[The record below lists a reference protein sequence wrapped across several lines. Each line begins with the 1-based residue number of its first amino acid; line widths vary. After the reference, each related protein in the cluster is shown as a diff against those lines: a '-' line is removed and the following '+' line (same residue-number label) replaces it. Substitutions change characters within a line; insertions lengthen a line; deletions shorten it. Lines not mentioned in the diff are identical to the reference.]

1 MRTNTIFTEF
11 SPIYFRNLPAFAR
24 VLFLILFAFSF
35 TEAQNPPTEIRGYKV
50 YNAKISVK
58 NQSEKSDA
66 PENSQPKSKSEAFI
80 KVGEPEIVDVSL
92 TGITLELSAEID
104 NVRQSGT
111 IDFVSFKDFRVN
123 DLAVSVEE
131 YKESFSFRKNQKIVL
146 PKPVKFFLGAGETVR
161 GALREINDAK
171 DEWTVTGTVFVF
183 GKFKKFGFNFKRVV
197 PIEINLKI
205 KNPLKRVQSSRLKVQ
220 TQKDKTLNL

>member
-1 MRTNTIFTEF
+1 MRTNTISNGF
-11 SPIYFRNLPAFAR
+11 SRIYFRNFPAFAR
-24 VLFLILFAFSF
+24 VLFLILFTFSF
-35 TEAQNPPTEIRGYKV
+35 AGAQNPPPEIRGYKV

-58 NQSEKSDA
+58 NQSEKSDT
-66 PENSQPKSKSEAFI
+66 PENLRSKDESEAFV

-92 TGITLELSAEID
+92 TGITLELAAEID
-104 NVRQSGT
+104 NARQSGT
-111 IDFVSFKDFRVN
+111 VDFVSFKDFRVN

-146 PKPVKFFLGAGETVR
+146 PKPIKIFLGAGETVR
-161 GALREINDAK
+161 GALKEIKDAN

-183 GKFKKFGFNFKRVV
+183 GRFKKFGFNFKRVV

-205 KNPLKRVQSSRLKVQ
+205 KNPLKS
-220 TQKDKTLNL
+220 DKPKTVSKLPN

>member
-1 MRTNTIFTEF
+1 MPTDAILNQFPRM
-11 SPIYFRNLPAFAR
+11 YFGNFPARFAR
-24 VLFLILFAFSF
+24 VLFLLLIAFSF
-35 TEAQNPPTEIRGYKV
+35 AEAQNLPPEIRGYKV

-58 NQSEKSDA
+58 NHSQNPDA
-66 PENSQPKSKSEAFI
+66 PKNAPPKNKSEVYV

-92 TGITLELSAEID
+92 TGITLELAAEID
-104 NVRQSGT
+104 NARQSGT

-131 YKESFSFRKNQKIVL
+131 YKESFSFKKNQKIVL
-146 PKPVKFFLGAGETVR
+146 PKPFKIFLGAGETLR
-161 GALREINDAK
+161 GAFKEINHAS

-183 GKFKKFGFNFKRVV
+183 GRFKKFGFDFKRVV

-205 KNPLKRVQSSRLKVQ
+205 KNPLKANRQRI
-220 TQKDKTLNL
+220 